1 MSFGYV
7 SLPAKGK
14 AADIKMPPVK
24 RPLSSFILPFPGA
37 ALHTRAGLSWWL
49 QCIQDLLYLT
59 NMFQKLKLWVFF
71 SRTANL
77 IFVLL
82 LKSSE
87 LIYVIRNVT
96 RKFARN

>member
-1 MSFGYV
+1 MRALSTENQKEVHTPHQILPFHEFWV

-71 SRTANL
+71 REQR
-77 IFVLL
+77 I
-82 LKSSE
+82 
-87 LIYVIRNVT
+87 
-96 RKFARN
+96 